1 MRPISETKWLHVH
14 TPAGDEMIFVARPEM
29 KDRSKAAVVLIHDL
43 FATPGV
49 MAEWFGRLEPEAE
62 VVLASLPGH
71 GKARD
76 FQEGGWA
83 NLVAAYARS
92 LETIL
97 PGRRAL
103 VVGSGLGGT
112 LALALAA
119 HGRACVALDPLL
131 STAGLWPLEAAA
143 RTAQARDEAP
153 SADFLFETI
162 GWRDGAIAENR
173 DYGALLDRV
182 RAPALILSG
191 ETPLGEPRGG
201 PAPSLMDGAAHAR
214 LAAYPNIRVEIL
226 AGCGHDLLR
235 EAPDACRERILDEL
249 ARA

>member
-14 TPAGDEMIFVARPEM
+14 TPAGDEMVFVARPEM
-29 KDRSKAAVVLIHDL
+29 KDRSKSAVVLVHDL

-49 MAEWFGRLEPEAE
+49 MADWFGRLEPEAE

-71 GKARD
+71 GKAPR
-76 FQEGGWA
+76 FKEGGWA
-83 NLVAAYARS
+83 ELVTAYARS

-97 PGRRAL
+97 PGRRVL
-103 VVGSGLGGT
+103 VVGAGLGGT
-112 LALALAA
+112 MALALAA
-119 HGRACVALDPLL
+119 HGRACLALDPLM
-131 STAGLWPLEAAA
+131 STAGLWPLEKAA
-143 RTAQARDEAP
+143 RAFEAE
-153 SADFLFETI
+153 ADDDFLFETI
-162 GWRDGAIAENR
+162 GWRDGEIAENR

-182 RAPALILSG
+182 RAPALVLSG
-191 ETPLGEPRGG
+191 ETPLGEPRDG

-214 LAAYPNIRVEIL
+214 LAAYPNVRVETL

-235 EAPDACRERILDEL
+235 QAPDVCREAILDEL